1 MPYEAK
7 PDIPLLPGERID
19 TASPLYQAFAADA
32 EKRGMSQAAFS
43 SHLGEYVRRS
53 RPATPAPA
61 PAPAAA
67 APKPAPG
74 SFAKLPVREQ
84 FAHALAN
91 APTRPRVEQT
101 RFIGD
106 KSWASRRG

>member
-1 MPYEAK
+1 MAYEAK

-32 EKRGMSQAAFS
+32 EKRGMSQEAFS

-53 RPATPAPA
+53 RPATP
-61 PAPAAA
+61 PAAA

-74 SFAKLPVREQ
+74 SFEKLPVSAQ

-91 APTRPRVEQT
+91 APTRPPVEQT
-101 RFIGD
+101 RFIAD